1 MASRAAAV
9 ASARQTLRAVASRV
23 PISGFRCVVFDDDA
37 VAADSVAAAAAA
49 ADHCAFAGGGK
60 GLVAVLARV
69 CPASTLKLN
78 RTALTQFACVRDFL
92 FFCF

>member
-1 MASRAAAV
+1 MAA
-9 ASARQTLRAVASRV
+9 ARQTLRAVASRV

-49 ADHCAFAGGGK
+49 AAAADHRAFAGGGK

-78 RTALTQFACVRDFL
+78 RTVLTQFACVRDFL